1 MTKQEISKLQIDL
14 SKVNAIGQKY
24 FDLFDKH
31 IPVDISGNILIYDI
45 SNADCIVNIIRKN
58 PNAKYFVYGNSF
70 VNEAIKCI
78 NEWNI
83 TFLDETFDL
92 YNIDMK
98 FDCIVMNPPYQKNL
112 HLKILAEA
120 IKHLKDDNSVCVNL
134 SPVRWLQDP
143 FALYKR
149 SELKKFESEI
159 CKKINSL
166 NAINNELI
174 SRLFN
179 IAIYADLGIYTCKSN
194 NTNFNYKSYWK
205 NNKNNTEINVIEKCC
220 LSFKTK
226 NLENELCS
234 ESMNGI
240 CVPIAL
246 IAGGRG
252 TLPIFKNYPLIVDNM
267 INNENWIDVWNKD
280 PKHKAF
286 QKQKDSTICHIKFN
300 SICEAENFYKSYKT
314 IFLQYVCN
322 ITVQQQHIQFKFL
335 PFLGDAINPRT
346 GLKGYEGE
354 WTDDDFYKF
363 FNITPDEQKIIE
375 ETMAKYK

>member
-1 MTKQEISKLQIDL
+1 MKEL
-14 SKVNAIGQKY
+14 
-24 FDLFDKH
+24 
-31 IPVDISGNILIYDI
+31 
-45 SNADCIVNIIRKN
+45 
-58 PNAKYFVYGNSF
+58 
-70 VNEAIKCI
+70 
-78 NEWNI
+78 
-83 TFLDETFDL
+83 
-92 YNIDMK
+92 DMK
-98 FDCIVMNPPYQKNL
+98 FDCIVMNPPYQRGL
-112 HLKILAEA
+112 HLKILKEA

-159 CKKINSL
+159 CKKIDSL
-166 NAINNELI
+166 NVINKELI
-174 SRLFN
+174 RRLFN
-179 IAIYADLGIYTCKSN
+179 IAIYDDLGIYTCKSN

-246 IAGGRG
+246 IAGSRG
-252 TLPIFKNYPLIVDNM
+252 TLPIFKNFPLIVDNM
-267 INNENWIDVWNKD
+267 INNENWINAWNKD
-280 PKHKAF
+280 PKHKAC
-286 QKQKDSTICHIKFN
+286 QKQKDNTLYHIKFN

-314 IFLQYVCN
+314 TFLQYVCN
-322 ITVQQQHIQFKFL
+322 ITAQPPHIQFKFL

-346 GLKGYEGE
+346 GLKGYQSE
-354 WTDDDFYKF
+354 WTDDDFALY

>member
-1 MTKQEISKLQIDL
+1 
-14 SKVNAIGQKY
+14 
-24 FDLFDKH
+24 
-31 IPVDISGNILIYDI
+31 
-45 SNADCIVNIIRKN
+45 
-58 PNAKYFVYGNSF
+58 
-70 VNEAIKCI
+70 
-78 NEWNI
+78 
-83 TFLDETFDL
+83 
-92 YNIDMK
+92 
-98 FDCIVMNPPYQKNL
+98 
-112 HLKILAEA
+112 
-120 IKHLKDDNSVCVNL
+120 
-134 SPVRWLQDP
+134 
-143 FALYKR
+143 
-149 SELKKFESEI
+149 
-159 CKKINSL
+159 
-166 NAINNELI
+166 
-174 SRLFN
+174 
-179 IAIYADLGIYTCKSN
+179 
-194 NTNFNYKSYWK
+194 
-205 NNKNNTEINVIEKCC
+205 
-220 LSFKTK
+220 
-226 NLENELCS
+226 
-234 ESMNGI
+234 MNGI

-346 GLKGYEGE
+346 KLKGYKGE

-375 ETMAKYK
+375 ETMAKYETK